1 MQTNIILHLFDTHS
15 QKLTPYFSSQSIGL
29 KVVQDHIRKKMNIL
43 ADLIEIENPPQPK
56 LVRVTQL
63 ENEHLMQVIQCQ
75 KVWYL

>member
-1 MQTNIILHLFDTHS
+1 MILHLSDMHS
-15 QKLTPYFSSQSIGL
+15 QTSYFPSQSVGL

-63 ENEHLMQVIQCQ
+63 ENEHLMQVIPCQ
-75 KVWYL
+75 LVWHL